1 MSTSVQP
8 SVRWLACLVTL
19 ALIALAVPAY
29 AQFDSGQISGFV
41 RDSQGA
47 AVPGATVTVTDEST
61 KRARTYTTDTSGYF
75 TAPALPPGKYQVMV
89 ELTGFRKFVKTGVTL
104 DAAAK
109 VTADAVLNPGGLEE
123 TVTIVAEAT
132 PLQSNTG
139 QVAKTI
145 ESKQIQDIALNGR
158 NPINLALLKPGVR
171 GGAGGSLN
179 SFQPDSLSSGGFNI
193 NGSRSDENL
202 ITIDGAVATRTRS
215 AGAIIGTVNVDTVQE
230 IQILTASY
238 LPEYGRSSGGQI
250 RFVTKGGGRDFHADL
265 FEFFRDD
272 SLDANSWQRKGSPL
286 PELKSQPAPF
296 NFNQYGY
303 NIGGP
308 LYIPGKVNTNRDK
321 LFFFWAQEWI
331 RFDREETNTRTVPS
345 AAMRRGDFS
354 ELLSPS
360 NTFFGRTVVINDPL
374 TGQPFPG
381 NIIPSSR
388 LSPNGLALLNTYPMP
403 TPGFQRGANNWIGT
417 SPNPR
422 RTRKD
427 TLRLDFVP
435 NPQNTISFRGSLFN
449 WKAVDAFRGDFPL
462 ARTDW
467 DRPNQSAAVSWTST
481 FSASTIN
488 EANVAWSRDQV
499 FIEVFRGTDSF
510 VRSKYGINYPYIF
523 PGKEIEDKIPSVT
536 VSGFNSIDGGP
547 YPSSSEGPIFT
558 FSDNLTH
565 IRGRHTI
572 KAGVFVEYS
581 GEDDFDQINV
591 SILPG
596 DTNNQNGRFE
606 FTDSRSGGTGLAV
619 ANAALG
625 LFTNY
630 GEIGKRSKTDWRSL
644 GVDVF
649 VQDSWKARS
658 NLTLE
663 GGFRYVYWP
672 PHYAKLNNAAMFDPE
687 FYNPAQAVRIDPR
700 TGALVPN
707 SGDPYNGVAFPG
719 DGFPSDASGKIEAA
733 SNPDL
738 QRLFRGLPRGFS
750 ETHATVFEPRLG
762 VAYRLNDKTALRLG
776 AGIYHTRLQL
786 NDSTLLGG
794 NPPIQFKV
802 GVTNGNVDQPA
813 GASRANFPLVMTEQD
828 PVFNHPTAYN
838 WSLSLQRELPFD
850 VVADLTYVGRMGL
863 HLQRERNINQLQP
876 GTTFANPGVNVNAL
890 RPYLGFATIRLSENS
905 GRSIY
910 HGMQVNLERRFRNGL
925 GFGAAYT
932 LSELRDNGS
941 DKRNLLFNAYD
952 DSGYWSVSDN
962 DRTHLFNVHYLY
974 ELPLWRKQ
982 DTLLKKI
989 LGGWQVSGVTYF
1001 QSGRPLVVWRG
1012 DDVAGVGD
1020 TTAQPW
1026 DLVGDPSI
1034 DNPQFSNGRAVDQNF
1049 WFNTAAFKEPARGT
1063 FGNAGRNPKGLRAPG
1078 FQSWDIALFKNIP
1091 LGGTRRIQLRLEA
1104 FNFINHPNLGD
1115 PNAGQS
1121 GALLAGVNVD
1131 PKSADFGR
1139 VLTKTSER
1147 NIQLGA
1153 KFSF

>member
-1 MSTSVQP
+1 MSTSAWARL
-8 SVRWLACLVTL
+8 RWLAFAL
-19 ALIALAVPAY
+19 ALIALAVPAH
-29 AQFDSGQISGFV
+29 AQFESGQISGFV

-47 AVPGATVTVTDEST
+47 AVPGATVTITDEST
-61 KRARTYTTDTSGYF
+61 KRARTYTTDTSGYY
-75 TAPALPPGKYQVMV
+75 TAPALPPGKYAVAV
-89 ELTGFRKFVKTGVTL
+89 ELTGFRKYVKTGVTL

-132 PLQSNTG
+132 PLQSSTG

-145 ESKQIQDIALNGR
+145 ENKQIQDLMLNGR

-179 SFQPDSLSSGGFNI
+179 SFQPDSLSNGGFNI

-202 ITIDGAVATRTRS
+202 ITIDGAIATRTRS

-250 RFVTKGGGRDFHADL
+250 RFVTKGGGRNFHADL

-272 SLDANSWQRKGSPL
+272 KLDANSWTRNNSPL
-286 PELKSQPAPF
+286 PELNSNPAPF
-296 NFNQYGY
+296 NYNQYGY

-308 LYIPGKVNTNRDK
+308 LFLPGKFNTNRDK

-331 RFDREETNTRTVPS
+331 RYDREETNTRTVPS

-354 ELLSPS
+354 ELLSATNP
-360 NTFFGRTVVINDPL
+360 FFGRTVVVNDPL

-388 LSPNGLALLNTYPMP
+388 LSPNGLALLNTYPLP

-427 TLRLDFVP
+427 TLRMDFVP
-435 NPQNTISFRGSLFN
+435 NAQNTISFRGSLFN

-467 DRPNQSAAVSWTST
+467 DRPNQSAALSWTST
-481 FSASTIN
+481 LSPSTIN
-488 EANVAWSRDQV
+488 EATVAWSRDQV

-547 YPSSSEGPIFT
+547 YPSSSVGPIWT
-558 FSDNLTH
+558 FSDNITH
-565 IRGRHTI
+565 IRGRHTW

-606 FTDSRSGGTGLAV
+606 FNDGRTGGTGLAV

-630 GEIGKRSKTDWRSL
+630 GEIGARSKTDWRAL
-644 GVDVF
+644 AVDAF
-649 VQDSWKARS
+649 LQDSWKVGS
-658 NLTLE
+658 KLTVE
-663 GGFRYVYWP
+663 GGLRYVYWP
-672 PHYAKLNNAAMFDPE
+672 PWHAKLNNAAMFDPE
-687 FYNPAQAVRIDPR
+687 FYDPARAVRIDRR
-700 TGALVPN
+700 TGAIVPG
-707 SGDPYNGVAFPG
+707 SGDPYNGVALPG
-719 DGFPSDASGKIEAA
+719 EGFPSEAQGKVQAA
-733 SNPDL
+733 GNPDL

-750 ETHATVFEPRLG
+750 QTHETVFEPRLG
-762 VAYRLNDKTALRLG
+762 VAYKLNEKTALRLG
-776 AGIYHTRLQL
+776 AGIFHTRLTL

-802 GVTNGNVDQPA
+802 GVTNGVVDQPT
-813 GASRANFPLVMTEQD
+813 GASRSDFPLVMTEQD
-828 PVFNHPTAYN
+828 PVFKHPTAYH
-838 WSLSLQRELPFD
+838 WSLSLQRELPLH
-850 VVADLTYVGRMGL
+850 VVADVTYVGRMGV

-876 GTTFANPGVNVNAL
+876 GTVQANPGVNVNAL
-890 RPYLGFATIRLSENS
+890 RPYLGFATIRLSENA

-910 HGMQVNLERRFRNGL
+910 HGLQLNLERRFSNGL

-932 LSELRDNGS
+932 LSRLRDNGS
-941 DKRNLLFNAYD
+941 DKRNLLFNAFD
-952 DSGYWSVSDN
+952 DSGYWDVSDN

-974 ELPLWRKQ
+974 ELPFGRKQ
-982 DTLLKKI
+982 DTLVKKI
-989 LGGWQVSGVTYF
+989 LGGWQISGVTYF
-1001 QSGRPLVVWRG
+1001 QSGAPLHVWRS

-1026 DLVGDPSI
+1026 DLVGDPKVS
-1034 DNPQFSNGRAVDQNF
+1034 NPQFSNGRSVDQNF
-1049 WFNTAAFKEPARGT
+1049 WFNPQAFAQPAPGT
-1063 FGNAGRNPKGLRAPG
+1063 FGNAGRNPVSGPI
-1078 FQSWDIALFKNIP
+1078 FQSWDIALFKNVP
-1091 LGGTRRIQLRLEA
+1091 LGGSRRVQLRLEA
-1104 FNFINHPNLGD
+1104 FNFINHPNLNNPNSD
-1115 PNAGQS
+1115 PR
-1121 GALLAGVNVD
+1121 
-1131 PKSADFGR
+1131 SADFGR
-1139 VLTKTSER
+1139 VLAKSSER
-1147 NIQLGA
+1147 NIQLGV